1 MEKRTF
7 TFILSL
13 IISFLTLFT
22 SSLYAQRK
30 VVVTKDQPDTIPFY
44 RGIALGTDIVGS
56 AMMFIKDYGQYEG
69 IARLNLKDKYFPV
82 LELGFGKSNKT
93 DETTNIHYSTKAP
106 YFRVGIDLNVL
117 KNKHDDYRAL
127 VGGRL
132 AYTSFK
138 YSFYNKTA
146 IDPIWKSQ
154 SLCYA
159 SNVSSKLLW
168 AELVAGLDAKIWG
181 PIRMGWTIRYKK
193 QLHKK
198 TGENGS
204 AWYVPGYGEGAE
216 SLISATFQILA
227 EF

>member
-44 RGIALGTDIVGS
+44 RGIALGTDIVGP
-56 AMMFIKDYGQYEG
+56 AMMFIRGYGQYEG

-106 YFRVGIDLNVL
+106 YFRVGIDINVL

-198 TGENGS
+198 LEKTALHGMYQDMEKEQS
-204 AWYVPGYGEGAE
+204 R
-216 SLISATFQILA
+216 S
-227 EF
+227 